1 MNTGEFGAVY
11 RPAPLNRPKYYLS
24 VPVLIACIFFF
35 FLEYIYVNGQPFGG
49 KVAGEFQAAEV
60 DATQGD
66 IVRQVF
72 YITTFLVVLAL
83 TLPFA
88 WKRILVQ
95 FSPALIMLFAW
106 ALISS
111 VWAVDPFVSFKRSV
125 LATIAIVITATTVIY
140 LGRSRALTLVYYS
153 LIFLFICNFLSVIAM
168 PELAVHTGAE
178 KDRALVGAW
187 RGIMPHKNHASAITA
202 VSMIVFGYLAVTRRR
217 VIDVVLFLSAVVF
230 LIGTK
235 GKTATAFVFPCLLT
249 SLFYLYLLRF
259 QGGRLMFFIF
269 GLVMA
274 ITGLALAGVF
284 SAQISDIL
292 SNPKSFTGRVAI
304 WEIVLSY
311 ANINPWLGAGFGTFW
326 QVGDKSPALAMSTP
340 YQWSGNV
347 AHSHNGYLELLATT
361 GIPGL
366 LLGLYACVFQP
377 VYIALTVSPRY
388 RKIVG
393 LLLGIWMFA
402 VLYNL
407 LETHIM
413 TRDRQIWIIMIVIL
427 QSMYMISL
435 ENMQQVRKKRYAPR
449 LWSRTRAGSA
459 A

>member
-1 MNTGEFGAVY
+1 MNIGQFGATY
-11 RPAPLNRPKYYLS
+11 RPAPLSRPKYYLS
-24 VPVLIACIFFF
+24 IPLLVICVFFF
-35 FLEYIYVNGQPFGG
+35 FLQYIYVNGQPFGG
-49 KVAGEFQAAEV
+49 KVAGQFQAAEV

-66 IVRQVF
+66 VVRQLF
-72 YITTFLVVLAL
+72 YITTFIVVLGL
-83 TLPFA
+83 TVPKA
-88 WKRILVQ
+88 WRRILLQ
-95 FSPALIMLFAW
+95 FSPALLLLVGW
-106 ALISS
+106 ALMSS

-125 LATIAIVITATTVIY
+125 LATIAIVITVTTVIY
-140 LGRSRALTLVYYS
+140 LGRSRTLTLVYYS
-153 LIFLFICNFLSVIAM
+153 LIFLFICNFLAVIAM
-168 PELAVHTGAE
+168 PHLAVHGAAE
-178 KDRALVGAW
+178 TDRALVGAW

-202 VSMIVFGYLAVTRRR
+202 VSIIIFGYLAVTRRR
-217 VIDVVLFLSAVVF
+217 VVDVALFLAALVF
-230 LIGTK
+230 LLGTK

-249 SLFYLYLLRF
+249 SLFYLFLLRF
-259 QGGRLMFFIF
+259 QGGRLMFFIA

-311 ANINPWLGAGFGTFW
+311 ANVNPWLGAGFGTFW

-377 VYIALTVSPRY
+377 IYIALTVSPRY

-435 ENMQQVRKKRYAPR
+435 ENMKQVRKMRSPPG
-449 LWSRTRAGSA
+449 LWNRARTGPA